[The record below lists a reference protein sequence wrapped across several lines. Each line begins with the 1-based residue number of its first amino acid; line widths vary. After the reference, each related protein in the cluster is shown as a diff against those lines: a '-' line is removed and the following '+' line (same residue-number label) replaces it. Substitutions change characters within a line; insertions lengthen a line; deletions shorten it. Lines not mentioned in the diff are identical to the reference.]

1 MKKKSIILG
10 VMLFSLS
17 FTVFAET
24 AYPSGKWQP
33 GPPKY
38 GFKIVNDVQIKMDDG
53 AVLNAS
59 IAYPTDLMTAEKA
72 KGKFPVVIEH
82 TPYVQFSVPV
92 EPNTYFTE
100 HGYISVML
108 TARGGGKSTGEV
120 DNSGSRDAKDGK
132 AVVQWAAYELEGSDG
147 RVGMVGC
154 SWPGML
160 ALDTAGHI
168 GKKSPLKAIVAAC
181 SGFEAIHR

>member
-59 IAYPTDLMTAEKA
+59 IAYPTDLMTAE
-72 KGKFPVVIEH
+72 
-82 TPYVQFSVPV
+82 
-92 EPNTYFTE
+92 
-100 HGYISVML
+100 M
-108 TARGGGKSTGEV
+108 
-120 DNSGSRDAKDGK
+120 
-132 AVVQWAAYELEGSDG
+132 G
-147 RVGMVGC
+147 RK
-154 SWPGML
+154 P
-160 ALDTAGHI
+160 
-168 GKKSPLKAIVAAC
+168 KSPFTFRNNHCTVDFNLPKNRY
-181 SGFEAIHR
+181 SNYNRF